1 MRMERIDKMT
11 KKKKKALKDLWY
23 VVIALILLG
32 GGYFTSNLD
41 KSSKNEETANK
52 NNELLVYFI
61 DVGQADS
68 IYIKDG
74 NSNMLI
80 DAGNNTDGP
89 LLVKYLKS
97 LGVNEF
103 KYAVGTHAHE
113 DHIGGMDDIIK
124 NFTID
129 NYLMPKKISTSK
141 TFEDVLDA
149 LNEKRVSPNIP
160 KTGDKFTLDKASFEV
175 LSVGISDDDTD
186 LNDTSVVLKMTYD
199 KTCTLF
205 MGDASSAVEKNLL
218 NKDIQCQVLK
228 VGHHGSRYSSS
239 DEFIKTVKPSYGIIM
254 VGKDN
259 KYGHPTNKTLDVLN
273 KYNVTVHRTDQEGT
287 IIMKIK
293 GDNISFENIKTN
305 TNG

>member
-1 MRMERIDKMT
+1 MERIDKMT

-103 KYAVGTHAHE
+103 KFAVGTHAHE

-141 TFEDVLDA
+141 TW
-149 LNEKRVSPNIP
+149 
-160 KTGDKFTLDKASFEV
+160 
-175 LSVGISDDDTD
+175 
-186 LNDTSVVLKMTYD
+186 
-199 KTCTLF
+199 
-205 MGDASSAVEKNLL
+205 
-218 NKDIQCQVLK
+218 
-228 VGHHGSRYSSS
+228 
-239 DEFIKTVKPSYGIIM
+239 
-254 VGKDN
+254 
-259 KYGHPTNKTLDVLN
+259 
-273 KYNVTVHRTDQEGT
+273 
-287 IIMKIK
+287 
-293 GDNISFENIKTN
+293 
-305 TNG
+305 

>member
-1 MRMERIDKMT
+1 MAKR
-11 KKKKKALKDLWY
+11 KKKDTKSLIY
-23 VVIALILLG
+23 SVIILLLLVA
-32 GGYFTSNLD
+32 GYFFNNMNSSSSNGETTST
-41 KSSKNEETANK
+41 STG
-52 NNELLVYFI
+52 ELQVYFI

-80 DAGNNTDGP
+80 DAGNNADGP
-89 LLVKYLKS
+89 LLMKYLES
-97 LGVNEF
+97 LGVKEF

-124 NFTID
+124 NFKID
-129 NYLMPKKISTSK
+129 NYLMPNAISSSK

-149 LNEKRVSPNIP
+149 LNDKKVSPTIP
-160 KTGDKFTLDKASFEV
+160 KIGDKFTLENANFEV
-175 LSVGISDDDTD
+175 LSVGEDNSD
-186 LNDTSVVLKMTYD
+186 LNDTSVVLKMTYNN
-199 KTCTLF
+199 TCTLF
-205 MGDASSAVEKNLL
+205 MGDASSNVEKKLL
-218 NKDIQCQVLK
+218 DKDINCQVLK

-239 DEFIKTVKPSYGIIM
+239 DEFIKTVKPTYGIIM

-259 KYGHPTNKTLDVLN
+259 KYGHPTKKTLDVLN
-273 KYNVTVHRTDQEGT
+273 KYNVTLHRTDKEGT

-293 GDNISFENIKTN
+293 GDNISFDNVSTN

>member
-1 MRMERIDKMT
+1 MAKR
-11 KKKKKALKDLWY
+11 KKKY
-23 VVIALILLG
+23 VKSLIYSIIVLLLLVA
-32 GGYFTSNLD
+32 GYFFNNMDNTSSN
-41 KSSKNEETANK
+41 SETTNSTG
-52 NNELLVYFI
+52 ELLVYFI

-80 DAGNNTDGP
+80 DAGNNADGP
-89 LLVKYLKS
+89 LLMKYLES
-97 LGVNEF
+97 LGVKEF

-129 NYLMPKKISTSK
+129 NYLMPSAVSSSK

-149 LNEKRVSPNIP
+149 LNDKKVSPTIP
-160 KTGDKFTLDKASFEV
+160 KIGDKFTLENANFEV
-175 LSVGISDDDTD
+175 LSVGDDESD
-186 LNDTSVVLKMTYD
+186 LNDTSVVLKMTYNN
-199 KTCTLF
+199 TCALF
-205 MGDASSAVEKNLL
+205 MGDASSNVEKNLL
-218 NKDIQCQVLK
+218 DKDINCQVLK

-239 DEFIKTVKPSYGIIM
+239 DEFIKTVKPAYGIIM

-259 KYGHPTNKTLDVLN
+259 KYGHPTKKTLDILN
-273 KYNVTVHRTDQEGT
+273 KYNVTLHRTDKDGT

-293 GDNISFENIKTN
+293 GDNISFENVSTN

>member
-1 MRMERIDKMT
+1 MAKR
-11 KKKKKALKDLWY
+11 KKKDTKSLIY
-23 VVIALILLG
+23 SVIILLLLIA
-32 GGYFTSNLD
+32 GYFFNNMNSSSSNGETTST
-41 KSSKNEETANK
+41 STG
-52 NNELLVYFI
+52 ELQVYFI

-80 DAGNNTDGP
+80 DAGNNADGP
-89 LLVKYLKS
+89 LLMKYLES
-97 LGVNEF
+97 LGVKEF

-124 NFTID
+124 NFKID
-129 NYLMPKKISTSK
+129 NYLMPNAISSSK

-149 LNEKRVSPNIP
+149 LNDKKVSPTIP
-160 KTGDKFTLDKASFEV
+160 KIGDKFTLENANFEV
-175 LSVGISDDDTD
+175 LSVGEDNSD
-186 LNDTSVVLKMTYD
+186 LNDTSVVLKMTYNN
-199 KTCTLF
+199 TCTLF
-205 MGDASSAVEKNLL
+205 MGDASSNVEKKLL
-218 NKDIQCQVLK
+218 DKDINCQVLK

-239 DEFIKTVKPSYGIIM
+239 DEFIKATKPTYGIIM

-259 KYGHPTNKTLDVLN
+259 KYGHPTKKTLDVLN
-273 KYNVTVHRTDQEGT
+273 KYNVTLHRTDKEGT

-293 GDNISFENIKTN
+293 GDNISFDNVSTN

>member
-1 MRMERIDKMT
+1 MT
-11 KKKKKALKDLWY
+11 KKKKKEIKNLLYSVIVLAL
-23 VVIALILLG
+23 LI
-32 GGYFTSNLD
+32 GGYFTGNWNKSN
-41 KSSKNEETANK
+41 SNEDTLGTADG
-52 NNELLVYFI
+52 ELIVYFI

-80 DAGNNTDGP
+80 DAGNNADGP

-97 LGVNEF
+97 LGIKEF

-129 NYLMPKKISTSK
+129 KYYMPNAISTSK

-149 LNEKRVSPNIP
+149 LNDKKISPTIP
-160 KTGDKFTLDKASFEV
+160 SIGDKFSLEQAQFEV
-175 LSVGISDDDTD
+175 LSVGNDASD
-186 LNDTSVVLKMTYD
+186 LNDTSVVLKMTYNS
-199 KTCTLF
+199 TCTLF
-205 MGDASSAVEKNLL
+205 MGDASSNIEKNLL
-218 NKDIQCQVLK
+218 DKDINCQVLK
-228 VGHHGSRYSSS
+228 IGHHGSKYSSS
-239 DEFIKTVKPSYGIIM
+239 DEFIKKVNPTYGIIM

-259 KYGHPTNKTLDVLN
+259 KYGHPTKKALDVLN
-273 KYNVTVHRTDQEGT
+273 KYNVTIHRTDEEGT

-293 GDNISFENIKTN
+293 GDSISFENVKTN

>member
-1 MRMERIDKMT
+1 MT
-11 KKKKKALKDLWY
+11 KKKKKEIKNLLY
-23 VVIALILLG
+23 SVIVLVLLV
-32 GGYFTSNLD
+32 GGYFTGNWNKSN
-41 KSSKNEETANK
+41 SNEESIGTADG
-52 NNELLVYFI
+52 ELLVYFI

-80 DAGNNTDGP
+80 DAGNNADGP
-89 LLVKYLKS
+89 LLVKYLES
-97 LGVNEF
+97 LGVKEF

-129 NYLMPKKISTSK
+129 NYYMPNAVSTSK

-149 LNEKRVSPNIP
+149 LNDKKISPTIP
-160 KTGDKFTLDKASFEV
+160 SIGDKFSLEQAQFEV
-175 LSVGISDDDTD
+175 LSVGDDESD
-186 LNDTSVVLKMTYD
+186 LNDTSVVLKMTYNN
-199 KTCTLF
+199 TCTLF
-205 MGDASSAVEKNLL
+205 MGDASSNVEKNLL
-218 NKDIQCQVLK
+218 DKDINCQVLK

-239 DEFIKTVKPSYGIIM
+239 DEFIKKVSPSYGIIM

-259 KYGHPTNKTLDVLN
+259 KYGHPTKKTLDILN
-273 KYNVTVHRTDQEGT
+273 KYNVTIHRTDEEGT

-293 GDNISFENIKTN
+293 GDNISFENVKTN